1 MDKQIELEHLT
12 TAYYLEDR
20 ILNLNK
26 ELDRLNHNVPEAPKE
41 PMKRLI
47 EPVKPIKPLEPVK
60 INPQKIKLLNYPNIK
75 PPQIKSPSTW
85 KKAIP

>member
-41 PMKRLI
+41 GLI
-47 EPVKPIKPLEPVK
+47 LASCFFLNMFVREK
-60 INPQKIKLLNYPNIK
+60 IRHRFIIIY
-75 PPQIKSPSTW
+75 QIFFQFFQHGW
-85 KKAIP
+85 CWI